1 MNILNYRRK
10 NKLIKLNKLKKI
22 ALIFVKVI
30 TVIFAII
37 GIVSIIMISNL
48 IKTPKEFSSAL
59 TTYKLITSQYYETVN
74 EKELVEGISRGMTD
88 SLNDPYSTYYTKKEI
103 VEFNN
108 QLNGEYAGI
117 GMLLGYD
124 KETELVKSIKV
135 FKDSPA
141 NKAGLLPGDLIVEI
155 NGKTAKGMDLDSVAT
170 NLRGKAESQVKLVI
184 FRNNMYLGFDIIRA
198 SIKVPSVTAEFIEE
212 DILYVEISSFNDS
225 TAQEFRN
232 LLVDLNKEPKK
243 IILDLRNNGGGLV
256 NQAIEIAKYLTPG
269 GVVLYETNRDRDKLI
284 PYSVN
289 DQLFLN
295 LPLVVLVNE
304 NSASASEI
312 LAGAIQDYKTGT
324 LIGDSTFGKAV
335 VQTVFP
341 LPTGGALKLTT
352 QRYLTPK
359 KRDINK
365 VGLEPDIKIVMTEED
380 YEKIDYFALPDLEN
394 DLQLVEAINYLKK

>member
-1 MNILNYRRK
+1 M
-10 NKLIKLNKLKKI
+10 IKLNKLKKI

>member
-1 MNILNYRRK
+1 
-10 NKLIKLNKLKKI
+10 LKKFKKI
-22 ALIFVKVI
+22 LLI
-30 TVIFAII
+30 
-37 GIVSIIMISNL
+37 IIMIITL
-48 IKTPKEFSSAL
+48 IFAFIGITSIIVISDLVRTPKETLSAI
-59 TTYKLITSQYYETVN
+59 TTYKLIASQYYDTVN
-74 EKELVEGISRGMTD
+74 KKKLIEGVSRGMAD

-103 VEFNN
+103 ADFNS

-124 KETELVKSIKV
+124 KETQLVKGIRI

-141 NKAGLLPGDLIVEI
+141 FKGGLLAGDIIVEI
-155 NGKTAKGMDLDSVAT
+155 DGKSTKGMDTEKVAT
-170 NLRGKAESQVKLVI
+170 TVKGKVGSKVKLVI
-184 FRNNMYLGFDIIRA
+184 FRKDKYLEFELTREIV
-198 SIKVPSVTAEFIEE
+198 KVPTVSAQFVTSDTLYIE
-212 DILYVEISSFNDS
+212 VTSFSES
-225 TAQEFRN
+225 TAQEFRTM
-232 LLVDLNKEPKK
+232 LSSLEKEPKK

-256 NQAIEIAKYLTPG
+256 YQAIELARYFTPG

-284 PYSVN
+284 PLSADN
-289 DQLFLN
+289 PIFFN
-295 LPLVVLVNE
+295 IPIVVLVNE

-324 LIGDSTFGKAV
+324 LIGNTTFGKAV

-365 VGLEPDIKIVMTEED
+365 VGLTPDIVKIMTVED
-380 YEKIDYFALPDLEN
+380 YEKMDYSALPDIKN
-394 DLQLVEAINYLKK
+394 DLQLVEAINYLNK